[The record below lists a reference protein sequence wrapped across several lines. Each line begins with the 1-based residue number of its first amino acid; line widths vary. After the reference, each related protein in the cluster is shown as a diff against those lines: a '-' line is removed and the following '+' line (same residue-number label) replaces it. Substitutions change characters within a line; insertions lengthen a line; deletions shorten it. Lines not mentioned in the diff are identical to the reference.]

1 MKEKKEKENK
11 EKENKVK
18 ERINNEIELL
28 KNDDYRFLFFILD
41 TKGNPNGSIAYI
53 YETALQLH
61 TLGYEVILLHQDKDF
76 KGVESWLGTKYSSL
90 KHVQMKVDEDDG
102 GEEFKVGVR
111 DFLFIPEVFSNVMEQ
126 TKHLPCK
133 RIVIS
138 QNFEY
143 ITEFIPL
150 GKTWYDYGIVDVIT
164 TSELQSNLL
173 KELFPFIRTKIVSP
187 SIPAYFR
194 PNVEPKELTVA
205 ILSKD
210 QSNINKIV
218 KPFYWKYPIYKW
230 VTFKDLRG
238 LPRED
243 YADILRTSAITVWI
257 DDETSF
263 GYAPIEAIKSG
274 NIVIGKLPNNIP
286 DWMFEDN
293 KRETLSN
300 SGLWVDNINDMHK
313 VIASVVKAWMSDDI
327 PKEVLNDMEKLS
339 NKFTVEQQIE
349 EIKTVYQGYVK
360 QRISELE
367 EIVRVINQK
376 EN

>member
-11 EKENKVK
+11 AK
-18 ERINNEIELL
+18 ERINSEIELL
-28 KNDDYRFLFFILD
+28 KNNDYRFLFFILD

-53 YETALQLH
+53 YETAFQLH

-102 GEEFKVGVR
+102 GEDFKVGVR

-126 TKHLPCK
+126 TKNLPCK

-143 ITEFIPL
+143 ITEFIPF

-187 SIPAYFR
+187 SIPSYFR

-230 VTFKDLRG
+230 ITFKDLRG
-238 LPRED
+238 LHRED

-286 DWMFEDN
+286 DWMYEDN

-300 SGLWVDNINDMHK
+300 SGLWVDNINDIHK
-313 VIASVVKAWMSDDI
+313 VIASAVKAWMSDAMPEEI
-327 PKEVLNDMEKLS
+327 LNDMKKLS
-339 NKFTVEQQIE
+339 DKFTVEQQIE

-367 EIVRVINQK
+367 EIVKIINQK